1 VSDPPRILVEPNA
14 DHLLNHGDTAMLQI
28 AVERL
33 FALWPN
39 ATIHVLTEN
48 PARLERL
55 CPGVRA
61 LDVRG
66 RRLWFDD
73 YAFTYTLHR
82 LLPSAA
88 ARRLVDLARRN
99 RRDSPG
105 IASKLVRVRAA
116 LHRKDTRPLDEF
128 LAVVSDADL
137 VVSTGAGAFTDHFAT
152 LALTILELFD
162 GAKRRGA
169 VAAALGQGMGPMTNA
184 TLMERARAVLPSL
197 DLITLREHRHGGPL
211 LERLGVDPRRI
222 LTTGDDAIE
231 LAYRERSAAASTE
244 PRIGVNLRIA
254 RYSNVDPR
262 AAETVGAAVRAAAT
276 RHAAELLP
284 IPISHHPNERDG
296 DVVAALLQSSAGA
309 ASASDPPQAA
319 VAQVGRCR
327 IAVSGSYHAAVF
339 ALAQGVPAVGLTS
352 SPYYDAKFDGLREQ
366 FGGLLGVVSLT
377 GDDLAARLGA
387 AIDEAWRGAD
397 EVRPVLLDRAAQ
409 QVDAGRRAYAR
420 LGELLGSGDGR
431 S

>member
-1 VSDPPRILVEPNA
+1 VSDQLRILVEPNA
-14 DHLLNHGDTAMLQI
+14 YHLRNHGDTAMLQI

-33 FALWPN
+33 FALWPD

-82 LLPSAA
+82 LLPRAA
-88 ARRLVDLARRN
+88 SRRLVKLARRN

-105 IASKLVRVRAA
+105 TASKLVRARAA
-116 LHRKDTRPLDEF
+116 LRREDTRPLDEF
-128 LAVVSDADL
+128 LAVVSDANL
-137 VVSTGAGAFTDHFAT
+137 VVSTGAGAFTDHFAP

-169 VAAALGQGMGPMTNA
+169 VAAALGQGIGPITDA
-184 TLMERARAVLPSL
+184 TLLEHARAVLPSL
-197 DLITLREHRHGGPL
+197 DLITLREDRHGGPL

-222 LTTGDDAIE
+222 VTTGDDAIE
-231 LAYRERSAAASTE
+231 LAYRERSATPSGR
-244 PRIGVNLRIA
+244 RIGVNLRIA
-254 RYSNVDPR
+254 RYSHVDPR
-262 AAETVGAAVRAAAT
+262 AAETVGLAVRAAAA
-276 RHAAELLP
+276 RHGAEPLA
-284 IPISHHPNERDG
+284 IPISHYPTERDG
-296 DVVAALLQSSAGA
+296 DIIAELLQSPAGA
-309 ASASDPPQAA
+309 ASTSDTPQAA
-319 VAQVGRCR
+319 VAQAGRCR
-327 IAVSGSYHAAVF
+327 IVVSGSYHAAVF
-339 ALAQGVPAVGLTS
+339 ALAQGIPAIGLTS
-352 SPYYDAKFDGLREQ
+352 SPYYDAKFEGLREQ
-366 FGGLLGVVSLT
+366 FGGLVGIVSLT
-377 GDDLAARLGA
+377 GDDLAPRLGA
-387 AIDEAWRGAD
+387 AIDEGWRGAD
-397 EVRPVLLDRAAQ
+397 EVRPVLLDRAAR

-420 LGELLGSGDGR
+420 LGELLAGDGR

>member
-1 VSDPPRILVEPNA
+1 VSDRPRILVEPNA
-14 DHLLNHGDTAMLQI
+14 YHLLNHGDTAMLQI

-33 FALWPN
+33 FELWPD

-82 LLPSAA
+82 LLPRAA
-88 ARRLVDLARRN
+88 SGRLVDLARRN

-105 IASKLVRVRAA
+105 IASKLARVRAA
-116 LHRKDTRPLDEF
+116 LNREDTRPLDEF

-137 VVSTGAGAFTDHFAT
+137 VVSTGAGAFTDHFAP

-169 VAAALGQGMGPMTNA
+169 VAAALGQGIGPMTDS
-184 TLMERARAVLPSL
+184 TLIQRARAVLPSL

-222 LTTGDDAIE
+222 VTTGDDAIE
-231 LAYRERSAAASTE
+231 LAYRERSAASTE
-244 PRIGVNLRIA
+244 PRIGLNLRIA
-254 RYSNVDPR
+254 RYSHVDPR
-262 AAETVGAAVRAAAT
+262 AAETVGVAVRAAAT
-276 RHAAELLP
+276 RHGAELLA

-327 IAVSGSYHAAVF
+327 IVVSGSYHAAVF
-339 ALAQGVPAVGLTS
+339 ALAQGIPAIGLTS
-352 SPYYDAKFDGLREQ
+352 SPYYDAKFDGLRDQ
-366 FGGLLGVVSLT
+366 FGGLVGVVSLT
-377 GDDLAARLGA
+377 GDDLAGRLGA

-397 EVRPVLLDRAAQ
+397 EVRPALLDRAAQ

-420 LGELLGSGDGR
+420 LGELLGSRDGR

>member
-1 VSDPPRILVEPNA
+1 VSDRLRILVEPNA
-14 DHLLNHGDTAMLQI
+14 YHLLNHGDTAMLQI

-33 FALWPN
+33 FILWPD

-48 PARLERL
+48 PARLERI
-55 CPGVRA
+55 CPGVCA

-82 LLPSAA
+82 LLPRAA
-88 ARRLVDLARRN
+88 SRRLVDLARRN

-116 LHRKDTRPLDEF
+116 LHREDTRPLDEF

-137 VVSTGAGAFTDHFAT
+137 VVSTGAGAFTDHFAP
-152 LALTILELFD
+152 LALSILELFD

-169 VAAALGQGMGPMTNA
+169 VAAALGQGIGPITDA
-184 TLMERARAVLPSL
+184 TLLDRARAVLPSL
-197 DLITLREHRHGGPL
+197 DLITLREDRHGGPL

-222 LTTGDDAIE
+222 VTTGDDAIE
-231 LAYRERSAAASTE
+231 LAYRERSAV
-244 PRIGVNLRIA
+244 PPQHRIGLNLRIA
-254 RYSNVDPR
+254 RYSHVDPR
-262 AAETVGAAVRAAAT
+262 AAETVGAAVRAAAA
-276 RHAAELLP
+276 RHAAEP
-284 IPISHHPNERDG
+284 VAIPISDYSNERDG
-296 DVVAALLQSSAGA
+296 DVLAALLESPGGAGPA
-309 ASASDPPQAA
+309 FETPQAA

-327 IAVSGSYHAAVF
+327 IVVSGSYHAAVF
-339 ALAQGVPAVGLTS
+339 ALAQGIPAIGLTS

-366 FGGLLGVVSLT
+366 FGGHVGVVSLT
-377 GDDLAARLGA
+377 GHDLASRLGA
-387 AIDEAWRGAD
+387 AIDEAWRSAD
-397 EVRPVLLDRAAQ
+397 EARPVLLDRAAR

-420 LGELLGSGDGR
+420 LGELLAGWDGR
-431 S
+431 A